1 MKTPAPR
8 RETTRESGLK
18 NIQVRGLRS
27 HMPHDVSK
35 TRYRDMS
42 AAFSIL
48 HKAKN
53 NTDGLDPPG
62 MPVPYLVVGS
72 QAKVWRNSETYL

>member
-1 MKTPAPR
+1 MGPG
-8 RETTRESGLK
+8 EG
-18 NIQVRGLRS
+18 S
-27 HMPHDVSK
+27 HRDVSK

-48 HKAKN
+48 HRANN

-62 MPVPYLVVGS
+62 MPVPYHVVGS
-72 QAKVWRNSETYL
+72 QANVWRNSETFL